1 MAWQQRASS
10 GTASGWAARAT
21 VAAASASAST
31 YLGPLK
37 QNNPSL
43 LACFRVRP
51 KTLSLLPAS
60 TNPAGGSTFC
70 KKKNKNKNQQA
81 AARNIIASPSV

>member
-43 LACFRVRP
+43 ACFRVRP

-70 KKKNKNKNQQA
+70 KKNKNKNQQA